1 MRKQVFNLLLRWG
14 INSLGLW
21 IAASLI
27 GSVSFDEQR
36 ISVILWSGLILAIIN
51 AFIKPFV
58 VILSLPAI
66 VLSLGLFVVVV
77 NGLMV
82 SLLSKFYGQLN
93 IESFGAAII
102 TGLVI
107 GIVNFLVTKIVEPK
121 EV

>member
-27 GSVSFDEQR
+27 GSVSFDQEKL
-36 ISVILWSGLILAIIN
+36 SVILWSGLFLAIIN
-51 AFIKPFV
+51 AFIKPIV
-58 VILSLPAI
+58 VIMSLPAI
-66 VLSLGLFVVVV
+66 VLSLGLFIVVV

-82 SLLSKFYGQLN
+82 TILSKFYGQLN
-93 IESFGAAII
+93 IESFGAAIV

-107 GIVNFLVTKIVEPK
+107 GVVNFLVTKIVEPK
-121 EV
+121 EI